1 MNNKIHVLSSGIP
14 LVDKTWGG
22 FYIGGTYFLIGP
34 HKSGKTILGIQC
46 ARECARQKQVCLYFT
61 ALKPKDLLIH
71 SATIDFDMEAFIN
84 QNLIIVIKI
93 ALPSMSNISGKHD
106 EELAVHWNEITRVIE
121 QYKPDKIVFDDFT
134 PFMGFHN
141 YAALTEVFRRSMEVI
156 EHYQT
161 TNLFIFSDPAN
172 NISENLVNSVIKE
185 GNGVIYINNEN
196 QSKEGEMTIT
206 PIVGHPEGQFKSFY
220 SISAYE
226 GITVDFI
233 DSSPVMEVAKGKMI
247 KGDKKGFGTGGN
259 GRKNLFNDGFTL
271 GNNDDDF
278 NLDNDNTDDIET

>member
-61 ALKPKDLLIH
+61 AMKPKDLLIH

-93 ALPSMSNISGKHD
+93 ALPSMSDITGKHD
-106 EELAVHWNEITRVIE
+106 EELALHWNEITRVVE

-134 PFMGFHN
+134 PFIGFHN
-141 YAALTEVFRRSMEVI
+141 SAALTEVFRQSMETI
-156 EHYQT
+156 EQNQAT
-161 TNLFIFSDPAN
+161 SLFILSDPAN
-172 NISENLVNSVIKE
+172 NISENLVNTVVKE

-196 QSKEGEMTIT
+196 ESKEGEMIIT
-206 PIVGHPEGQFKSFY
+206 PVVGHPEGQFKSIY

-226 GITVDFI
+226 GITVDFV
-233 DSSPVMEVAKGKMI
+233 DSSPVMEIARGKM
-247 KGDKKGFGTGGN
+247 KKGNSKEFGGSSN
-259 GRKNLFNDGFTL
+259 GRKNLFNDGYTL
-271 GNNDDDF
+271 G
-278 NLDNDNTDDIET
+278 DNGDEFDNTDDIET